1 MVILEI
7 EIEHVAVAEHAGAKG
22 LPQYHHPFELGE
34 RRIGAGQHEV
44 FRPGLGR
51 QQTIKRFSVRH
62 GPLTAEVD
70 CPEPAAAKP

>member
-1 MVILEI
+1 M
-7 EIEHVAVAEHAGAKG
+7 AVAEHAGAKG
-22 LPQYHHPFELGE
+22 LPQGYHPFELGE

-51 QQTIKRFSVRH
+51 QQTIKRISARQA
-62 GPLTAEVD
+62 LTAEVD